1 MTHPT
6 SIKSRAKTKRSDA
19 SRTTAARSLPAARTV
34 AEEAANALREQ
45 IRTGQLEPGAPL
57 RQSEIAR
64 QFGVSITPVREA
76 FGMLEREGLVQR
88 TTHRGVVVF
97 RPSIE
102 DLLNRYQIRSALE
115 AAAAASAAQRL
126 DAGDVAALRAILD
139 EMSHTNDDGVYVEL
153 NARFHSRIELAARNP
168 RLAELIDTERM
179 ATNAYIMFLGVKRAS
194 AADTQ
199 TEHEAILDALDSH
212 DSDAA
217 AAAMARHLSTRA
229 VELRDRFMRSAGP
242 PLPRE

>member
-1 MTHPT
+1 MRPT
-6 SIKSRAKTKRSDA
+6 PTKTATDSGTKPATS
-19 SRTTAARSLPAARTV
+19 SRTLPQARTV

-45 IRTGQLEPGAPL
+45 IRTGQLQPGTPL
-57 RQSEIAR
+57 RQSDIAE

-76 FGMLEREGLVQR
+76 FGLLEREGLVQR

-102 DLLNRYQIRSALE
+102 DLLHGYEVRSALE
-115 AAAAASAAQRL
+115 AFAAASAAKSL
-126 DAGDVAALRAILD
+126 DANDIEDLRAILD
-139 EMSHTNDDGVYVEL
+139 EMAQTKDDATYVDL
-153 NARFHSRIELAARNP
+153 NARFHARIERAAKNP
-168 RLAELIDTERM
+168 RLAELIETERT

-194 AADTQ
+194 SADTQ
-199 TEHEAILDALDSH
+199 TEHEAIVEALEAH

-229 VELRDRFMRSAGP
+229 MELGDRIAQTARP
-242 PLPRE
+242 PQPQD